1 MIIVGQGNFNQN
13 MLLFGTIYYYK
24 ALETLWL
31 LKEPNLN
38 AILKGEAL

>member
-24 ALETLWL
+24 AVRD
-31 LKEPNLN
+31 
-38 AILKGEAL
+38 ALAV

>member
-13 MLLFGTIYYYK
+13 MLLFGMIYYYK

-31 LKEPNLN
+31 FKKSL
-38 AILKGEAL
+38 I